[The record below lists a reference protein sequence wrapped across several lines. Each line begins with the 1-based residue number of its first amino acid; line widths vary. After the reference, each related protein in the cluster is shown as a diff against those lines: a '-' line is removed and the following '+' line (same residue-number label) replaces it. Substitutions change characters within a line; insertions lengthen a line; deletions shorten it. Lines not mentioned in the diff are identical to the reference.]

1 VPPIRGFFLGLPL
14 FEVAL
19 SSEVEPS
26 LRGLPLLR
34 DSLATEPP
42 AESDVPV
49 LLGTGAVSTATDDG
63 AKFYAKITLYEAYLA
78 S

>member
-42 AESDVPV
+42 AELDVPV
-49 LLGTGAVSTATDDG
+49 LLGTGAV
-63 AKFYAKITLYEAYLA
+63 
-78 S
+78 